1 MFRSKCAE
9 PHIMQL
15 SELNIHVRTEPES
28 ERRHVNGEGV
38 GGVLPSLTQRRQDR
52 KRFQAEIRTNEDQ
65 GISELAAG
73 EDQRKYPGQF
83 PNQ

>member
-1 MFRSKCAE
+1 MGR
-9 PHIMQL
+9 
-15 SELNIHVRTEPES
+15 
-28 ERRHVNGEGV
+28 GV
-38 GGVLPSLTQRRQDR
+38 GRVLSSLMQRRQDR